1 MDSNDQSV
9 TAFPPWI
16 ILAILGALIG
26 LVAAFQPS
34 QGLAAIIIL
43 SLGALLAGLH
53 PRNGLYLTILVCPF
67 FLGEPQ
73 DPFFYLLEGL
83 GGVTILSWLIHRFL
97 ASAKREIPHRWLL
110 YLAAFLIVVNPPLN
124 LKEIWFALR
133 SLDDFQI
140 FYLLVE
146 GRKHHDLFALRSLI
160 LHLGGLLFLAACL
173 DELRPRDIKFL
184 GLGLLLVS
192 LGVCLFGLL
201 TWLGWLPLGRSYL
214 SLNLQGISDRHGQL
228 LLTATA
234 FNRQYLNELL
244 IFTAMAV
251 GGLAI
256 YGRGWLKLLAA
267 PFGALVLVCLGLT
280 GQRTPFASLGGMALV
295 AAGLVIWSVGWRRWR
310 LGAGII
316 LGVAAASAGFL
327 ALDAVVGTDI
337 LAGRFLGLASA
348 DAVTGPGLRPQVWG
362 LAWTAINDFFITGT
376 GPGTFRLLAPEWAA
390 KSGLDFHG
398 PLSGI
403 VGTAHNVYLHWFSE
417 LGLVSLAAIL
427 GLGAVLIRDGLRA
440 FKWGDERTLAGLI
453 LVSLAGQA
461 VFGVFQHIFYVTA
474 IALLILAAL
483 AALTR
488 LAPADSLRPRRPS
501 RKVIIVAVVLLAV
514 VAGLKT
520 HAIVERPFRQPYRA
534 GFHLGEFQP
543 DGKEA
548 WWTSGREGVMSCQP
562 AHPYL
567 IVPLCFPNPLVFERP
582 QKVRVWVDE
591 DHQANVVLNDA
602 NWRQIKLDLRD
613 FRGQSIY
620 VRFQT
625 EYAFFPFFYDESPD
639 HRLLGVMVKD
649 PIPADE

>member
-1 MDSNDQSV
+1 MNSNDQSV

-16 ILAILGALIG
+16 ILAVLGALVV
-26 LVAAFQPS
+26 LAAAFQPS
-34 QGLAAIIIL
+34 QGLAAIIV
-43 SLGALLAGLH
+43 LGAGGLLAGLH

-83 GGVTILSWLIHRFL
+83 GALTILSWLIRRFL
-97 ASAKREIPHRWLL
+97 AREKREIPHRWLL
-110 YLAAFLIVVNPPLN
+110 YLAALLIVVNPPLN

-173 DELRPRDIKFL
+173 DELRPRDIKRL
-184 GLGLLLVS
+184 GLGLGLVS
-192 LGVCLFGLL
+192 LGICLFGLL
-201 TWLGWLPLGRSYL
+201 AWLGWLPFGRSYL
-214 SLNLQGISDRHGQL
+214 SLNLAGVSDRHGQR

-244 IFTAMAV
+244 IFAAAAV
-251 GGLAI
+251 GGLAV
-256 YGRGWLKLLAA
+256 YGRGWLKLLALPA
-267 PFGALVLVCLGLT
+267 GALVLVCLGLT
-280 GQRTPFASLGGMALV
+280 GQRTTFVSLGGMALV
-295 AAGLVIWSVGWRRWR
+295 AAGLVVWSVGWRGWR

-337 LAGRFLGLASA
+337 LAGRFLGLDSA
-348 DAVTGPGLRPQVWG
+348 DAVTGLGLRPQVWR
-362 LAWTAINDFFITGT
+362 LAWAAISDFFVTGT
-376 GPGTFRLLAPEWAA
+376 GPGTFRIMAPEWAS
-390 KSGLDFHG
+390 KGGLDISG
-398 PLSGI
+398 PLSGV

-440 FKWGDERTLAGLI
+440 FKRGDERTLAGLI
-453 LVSLAGQA
+453 LISLAGQ
-461 VFGVFQHIFYVTA
+461 VIFGVFQHIFYVTA
-474 IALLILAAL
+474 IALLIMAAL

-501 RKVIIVAVVLLAV
+501 RWVVIAAVVLLAV

-520 HAIVERPFRQPYRA
+520 YAIVERPFRQPYRV
-534 GFHLGEFQP
+534 GFHLGEFQA

-548 WWTSGREGVMSCQP
+548 WWTSGREGVMSYQP
-562 AHPYL
+562 NHPYL
-567 IVPLCFPNPLVFERP
+567 IIPLCFPNPLVFERP

-591 DHQANVVLNDA
+591 DHQASIVLNDT

-620 VRFQT
+620 LRFQT
-625 EYAFFPFFYDESPD
+625 EYAFFPFFYGSSPD

-649 PIPADE
+649 PQLAD